1 MAGLANTVANTTNT
15 LKGVVRQCS
24 PNTAEQCSP
33 MFAVRQNVR
42 LAARPALPALPS
54 STAFEL
60 IEKKFSG
67 AISKS
72 RIGCKNATY
81 VAPESLKSPLIRR
94 LVSDGAR
101 AHVSTSADKLALR

>member
-1 MAGLANTVANTTNT
+1 MAGVANTVANTANT

-33 MFAVRQNVR
+33 MYAVRQNVR
-42 LAARPALPALPS
+42 LAATPALPDLS
-54 STAFEL
+54 STASVL
-60 IEKKFSG
+60 IDRKFAG

-81 VAPESLKSPLIRR
+81 VAPESLKSRLIRR

-101 AHVSTSADKLALR
+101 AQVSTSAGKLALR

>member
-1 MAGLANTVANTTNT
+1 MAGLANTVANTANT

-33 MFAVRQNVR
+33 MFAVHQNVR
-42 LAARPALPALPS
+42 LAARPALPALLS
-54 STAFEL
+54 FTASVL
-60 IEKKFSG
+60 IERKFAG

-81 VAPESLKSPLIRR
+81 VAPDSLKGRLIRR

-101 AHVSTSADKLALR
+101 AQVSTSAGKLALR